1 MIVSWTFTIPYTKL
15 CYGTQQKVINSVW
28 KPNQLDFG
36 LGIGRFVKCIFVT
49 KRKWFFYHWQTLWWS
64 RICWWSSPSP
74 HVILTYQCVLT
85 HSYVFRNCYF
95 LWLGFDPFQNTIAQH
110 TWMVQKFRFYINVA
124 KETLVL
130 SNSQAMF

>member
-1 MIVSWTFTIPYTKL
+1 MLFW
-15 CYGTQQKVINSVW
+15 
-28 KPNQLDFG
+28 
-36 LGIGRFVKCIFVT
+36 
-49 KRKWFFYHWQTLWWS
+49 H
-64 RICWWSSPSP
+64 
-74 HVILTYQCVLT
+74 TYVFLT

-95 LWLGFDPFQNTIAQH
+95 LWLGFDPFPNTITQH